1 MNKSEQTLSNQKYPD
16 SDLEEFYFQWHITEK
31 CNLRCGH
38 CYQANYNGKNEM
50 SLQELKGVADKIS
63 RTLNKWKKKGRIALT
78 GGEPMANPNLFP
90 LVKYLEKSDEI
101 EKIGILTNGTLINER
116 TIENIKA
123 LSKLHY
129 IQVSLD
135 GATPGSNDRI
145 RGAGS
150 FLKALN
156 AIRLL
161 KQNNITTRL
170 MFTLHKENASEVD
183 QFIDLSISEGI
194 DGVTFERLVPC
205 GQGKNMEHLILT
217 PEELKASYQGI
228 SDRADLEFERGSK
241 LTILKLRTLFA
252 CLDKDGTRDGADIP
266 FKKQLG
272 AMCSVGSDSL
282 CFLPDGTVLPCRRL
296 NIPIGNL
303 RTDSIFKIWYTSD
316 LLWKLRDKRN
326 LQGKCKNCDLIP
338 RCSGCRAMAY
348 AVTGNYLAEDPQC
361 WN

>member
-1 MNKSEQTLSNQKYPD
+1 MDYSKPYISRQKSPD
-16 SDLEEFYFQWHITEK
+16 NYSDEFYFQWHITEK
-31 CNLRCGH
+31 CNLRCSH
-38 CYQANYNGKNEM
+38 CYQANYISKNEM
-50 SLQELKGVADKIS
+50 SLLELKGVADQIS

-78 GGEPMANPNLFP
+78 GGEPMTNSSLFP

-101 EKIGILTNGTLINER
+101 EKIGILTNGTLINEK

-123 LSKLHY
+123 ISKLHY

-135 GATPGSNDRI
+135 GATPESNDKI
-145 RGAGS
+145 RGKGS
-150 FLKALN
+150 FQKAMN

-161 KQNNITTRL
+161 KRNDITTRL
-170 MFTLHKENASEVD
+170 MFTIHKENADEVD

-205 GQGKNMEHLILT
+205 GQGKNMENLILS
-217 PEELKASYQGI
+217 PEELQASYQRI
-228 SDRADLEFERGSK
+228 SDRADLEYERGSK

-272 AMCSVGSDSL
+272 AMCSIGIDSL

-296 NIPIGNL
+296 NIAIGNL
-303 RTDSIFKIWYTSD
+303 RTDSIFKIWYTSE
-316 LLWKLRDKRN
+316 LLWKIRDKRN
-326 LQGKCKNCDLIP
+326 LQGKCKECDLIP

-348 AVTGNYLAEDPQC
+348 TVTGNYLAEDPQC